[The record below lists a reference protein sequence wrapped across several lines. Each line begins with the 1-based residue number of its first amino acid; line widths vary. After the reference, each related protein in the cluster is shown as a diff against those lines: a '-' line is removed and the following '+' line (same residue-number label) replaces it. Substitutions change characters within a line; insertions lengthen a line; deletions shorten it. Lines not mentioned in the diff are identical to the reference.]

1 MRSDG
6 SNEIPAASQPLARI
20 AFRPGGGLIHRKG
33 AKDAKKD
40 GNEPLRPLRLCG
52 EKMKYFNLNECNDP

>member
-1 MRSDG
+1 MKSL
-6 SNEIPAASQPLARI
+6 QPLSRWLALRF
-20 AFRPGGGLIHRKG
+20 ALVGGLIHRKG